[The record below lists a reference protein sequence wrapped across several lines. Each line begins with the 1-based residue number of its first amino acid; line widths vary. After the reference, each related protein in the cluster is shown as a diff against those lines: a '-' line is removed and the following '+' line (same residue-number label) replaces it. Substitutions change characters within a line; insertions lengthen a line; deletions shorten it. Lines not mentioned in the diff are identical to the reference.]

1 MAVGSNLETVMS
13 NLKSLTFVAAP
24 RNLPADPVIQR
35 RQRLIQRLE
44 EQQRLAKDA
53 NYSVPSKRW
62 EKAADGSKTLVDY
75 NRRVKPWW
83 KLDQTGA
90 VVLLVRS
97 GFDLLEFEK
106 GRAGVAVGAPER
118 LQPVL
123 STLIAAAK
131 AGELDGLLKA
141 AGEIKRAQTADGRS

>member
-1 MAVGSNLETVMS
+1 MS

-24 RNLPADPVIQR
+24 RNLPSDPVLQR

-44 EQQRLAKDA
+44 EQQRLATDA
-53 NYSVPSKRW
+53 TYAVPSKRW
-62 EKAADGSKTLVDY
+62 EKAPDGSKTLVDY

-83 KLDQTGA
+83 KLDHTGA

-131 AGELDGLLKA
+131 AGELDGHLKA
-141 AGEIKRAQTADGRS
+141 AGEIKRAKPVDGRS

>member
-1 MAVGSNLETVMS
+1 MS
-13 NLKSLTFVAAP
+13 RCF
-24 RNLPADPVIQR
+24 
-35 RQRLIQRLE
+35 
-44 EQQRLAKDA
+44 EQQQLAADA
-53 NYSVPSKRW
+53 TYTVPSKRRV
-62 EKAADGSKTLVDY
+62 KAADGSKALVDY
-75 NRRVKPWW
+75 QRRVKPWW

-118 LQPVL
+118 LQRVL

-141 AGEIKRAQTADGRS
+141 AGEIKRAKPVDGRS